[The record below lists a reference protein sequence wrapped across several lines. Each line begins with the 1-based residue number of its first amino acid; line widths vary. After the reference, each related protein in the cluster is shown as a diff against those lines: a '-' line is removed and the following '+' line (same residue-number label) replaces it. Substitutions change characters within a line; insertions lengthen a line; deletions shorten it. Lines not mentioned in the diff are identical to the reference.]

1 MSAKEWI
8 LFALAALGLLPRE
21 ERPGFARTP
30 SDTEMIT
37 VLASVPVRDRAAIA
51 GVFRPLARLWPQL
64 RMYFDSVLSPR
75 SCLGLTRGSTQTDSL
90 RLMRPDG
97 RPAPSSPHFP
107 DCRRTACVLTRFKI
121 PRQRVSTRSDI
132 YRLTGSELLRF
143 RAQGDNTPPASV
155 AAREN
160 EIEAHAI

>member
-1 MSAKEWI
+1 M
-8 LFALAALGLLPRE
+8 
-21 ERPGFARTP
+21 
-30 SDTEMIT
+30 
-37 VLASVPVRDRAAIA
+37 
-51 GVFRPLARLWPQL
+51 
-64 RMYFDSVLSPR
+64 
-75 SCLGLTRGSTQTDSL
+75 
-90 RLMRPDG
+90 
-97 RPAPSSPHFP
+97 
-107 DCRRTACVLTRFKI
+107 ACVLTRFKI